1 MLMINH
7 KNSTSQLVGYELG
20 SRKLSRDLLKEF
32 QKLHYYPLLVT
43 ISQPLAKDNVA
54 YYNPLWIQDIFE
66 EII

>member
-1 MLMINH
+1 MINH

-32 QKLHYYPLLVT
+32 QKLHYYPLPVT

>member
-1 MLMINH
+1 MLEMLMINH

-32 QKLHYYPLLVT
+32 QKLHYYPLPVT

-54 YYNPLWIQDIFE
+54 YYNPL
-66 EII
+66 